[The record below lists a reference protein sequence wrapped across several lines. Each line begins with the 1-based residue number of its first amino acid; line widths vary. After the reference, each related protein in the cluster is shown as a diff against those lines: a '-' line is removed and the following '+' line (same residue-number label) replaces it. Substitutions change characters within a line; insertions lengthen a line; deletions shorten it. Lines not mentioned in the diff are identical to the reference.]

1 MANVTSAWQTV
12 ATQPRSFAL
21 QVLRAFHKNQGL
33 LLSGALAYYILLS
46 VIPLFTFLL
55 LMLSHVVDQSS
66 LIATLSRYID
76 LIIPA
81 DSTAVLEQVRNVLEH
96 RELASWIVLGSM
108 LFFSSLAFGV
118 LESAMSIIFVHRV
131 RHKPRPLFVSLLL
144 PYVYILLLAV
154 GFLVMTVIASLL
166 QTMSED
172 QLLVLGRGWSLDKV
186 SVVLLY
192 LIGLI
197 GLILVLTSIYLVMP
211 PSGRVRPRH
220 ALVGG
225 IAVGILWEAT
235 RHGISPHS
243 RSSESSM
250 DHSRPQSSDC
260 LALKWRASFSCWEHR
275 RSPSMS
281 GCKKT
286 QAKPTEVIRQVRAV
300 WLQGD
305 DEFRSHET
313 QPGFGMVRPQ
323 QAAGPLPDLRPS
335 RVEVFDEKAPRRGLS
350 RSVALSTSARA
361 EHPGTGGGER
371 SSAVSTPSKHRHSGD
386 RHAPCR
392 CAAGTPAALRTRG
405 AQGKRL
411 APRGSSS
418 GALRSCGPPS
428 AGEARR
434 TCLVRVDRAPG
445 RRLRPA
451 QRDTALTTLLKQTVA
466 LLFLLVGVGVAHI
479 RSRMP

>member
-21 QVLRAFHKNQGL
+21 QILRAFHKNQGL

-118 LESAMSIIFVHRV
+118 LESAMAIIFVHRV
-131 RHKPRPLFVSLLL
+131 RHKPRPLIVSLLL

-235 RHGISPHS
+235 RHILVWYFSTLSLVGVVYGS
-243 RSSESSM
+243 
-250 DHSRPQSSDC
+250 
-260 LALKWRASFSCWEHR
+260 LATTIVGLLSLEMAS
-275 RSPSMS
+275 
-281 GCKKT
+281 
-286 QAKPTEVIRQVRAV
+286 II
-300 WLQGD
+300 L
-305 DEFRSHET
+305 
-313 QPGFGMVRPQ
+313 
-323 QAAGPLPDLRPS
+323 LL
-335 RVEVFDEKAPRRGLS
+335 
-350 RSVALSTSARA
+350 
-361 EHPGTGGGER
+361 
-371 SSAVSTPSKHRHSGD
+371 
-386 RHAPCR
+386 
-392 CAAGTPAALRTRG
+392 G
-405 AQGKRL
+405 AQAIAEYERL
-411 APRGSSS
+411 QED
-418 GALRSCGPPS
+418 
-428 AGEARR
+428 AGEANGGNSASEGG
-434 TCLVRVDRAPG
+434 VAPG
-445 RRLRPA
+445 
-451 QRDTALTTLLKQTVA
+451 
-466 LLFLLVGVGVAHI
+466 G
-479 RSRMP
+479 